1 MSLFPSWDM
10 GEIMINTINMEIL
23 SPQACTA
30 STKAGGGDEQKPHQN
45 LSTGTYKSS
54 AGSHDQFSAE
64 RPSNQSNTYTEKISS
79 AASAIADKAI
89 SAKNVVASKLGY
101 GGNNAAKP
109 GGSTAPERGR
119 CRDFPTCG

>member
-1 MSLFPSWDM
+1 MVMQHKCNYSNRFSAVLA
-10 GEIMINTINMEIL
+10 ECRT
-23 SPQACTA
+23 
-30 STKAGGGDEQKPHQN
+30 GGGDEQKPHQN

-54 AGSHDQFSAE
+54 AGSLEQFSAE
-64 RPSNQSNTYTEKISS
+64 RPSNQSSTYTEKISS
-79 AASAIADKAI
+79 AIAEKAI
-89 SAKNVVASKLGY
+89 SAKNVVATKLGY